1 MASTKPP
8 LLFLTNL
15 YNGAAEEDI
24 YLTEKL
30 REWFDISIVHPLDS
44 ESIEHSFKIALIR
57 NIWPSHEY
65 EDQKTGLIRRLIQKG
80 LMPMSEAERGYLEH
94 DHYLEKDYL
103 LELFEKGYPVIPT
116 VDVIA
121 DVDRLGECTEY
132 FIKPKNMCDGEGSEK
147 LSREL
152 LEKKTLH
159 DYLIQPFINFEYEVC
174 FYFVDGEFV
183 YAFSTPSRLEGK
195 TYQEYKPTEADLKFA
210 QKFVDWNQLSFSLQR
225 VDAVRVA
232 ETQEL
237 LLTELEDF
245 GPYLYLLEL
254 PEAVQERAVSAIA
267 ASLLK
272 RI

>member
-1 MASTKPP
+1 MTSTKSS

-15 YNGAAEEDI
+15 YNGSAEEDI

-30 REWFDISIVHPLDS
+30 RAWFNISIVHPLDS
-44 ESIEHSFKIALIR
+44 ESIEDTFKIALIR

-65 EDQKTGLIRRLIQKG
+65 ENQKTRLIRRLIQKG
-80 LMPMSEAERGYLEH
+80 LMPMSEAERGYQEH
-94 DHYLEKDYL
+94 EHYLEKGYL
-103 LELFEKGYPVIPT
+103 LDLYEKGYPVIPT
-116 VDVIA
+116 VDTIA
-121 DVDRLGECTEY
+121 NIERLGNCQEY

-147 LSREL
+147 LTKEA
-152 LEKKTLH
+152 LEKKVLH
-159 DYLIQPFINFEYEVC
+159 DYLIQPFITFDYEVC
-174 FYFVDGEFV
+174 FYFIDGKFV
-183 YAFSTPSRLEGK
+183 YAFSTPNRLEGK
-195 TYQEYKPTEADLKFA
+195 MHEEYIPIDADFEFA
-210 QKFVDWNQLSFSLQR
+210 QKFVYWNNLQFGLQR
-225 VDAVRVA
+225 VDALRVT

-254 PEAVQERAVSAIA
+254 PETVREKAVSALA